1 MVILIP
7 LCLCSAVVYV
17 LEYRKKAYQSALLFK
32 TLASLFFVLY
42 ALFTHDRAASADLI
56 VWGLVFGA
64 LADVFLGLK
73 RVVPKYGNAA
83 YLFGVLLFQTGHIAY
98 LFAVARYAKQP
109 LLWILLSFVFSF
121 FLIRWIMSQISADKV
136 YRLFG
141 IVYISVITAMN
152 FVAIGALIHTP
163 HAFTGMFQAGAV
175 FFLISD
181 ILLILNT
188 FSSHS
193 SHRRHMIYIMFYYA
207 GQLLIAHSIRHV
219 SEMIG

>member
-83 YLFGVLLFQTGHIAY
+83 YLFGVLLFQTGHIMY
-98 LFAVARYAKQP
+98 LLAIARYAKQP

-121 FLIRWIMSQISADKV
+121 FLIRWIMSQINADKV

-141 IVYISVITAMN
+141 IVAECKADTKVSYVFCFNYIQFTHFLSSYN
-152 FVAIGALIHTP
+152 F
-163 HAFTGMFQAGAV
+163 
-175 FFLISD
+175 
-181 ILLILNT
+181 LLIFVLRTLFFITKNFT
-188 FSSHS
+188 HLST
-193 SHRRHMIYIMFYYA
+193 MF
-207 GQLLIAHSIRHV
+207 L
-219 SEMIG
+219 